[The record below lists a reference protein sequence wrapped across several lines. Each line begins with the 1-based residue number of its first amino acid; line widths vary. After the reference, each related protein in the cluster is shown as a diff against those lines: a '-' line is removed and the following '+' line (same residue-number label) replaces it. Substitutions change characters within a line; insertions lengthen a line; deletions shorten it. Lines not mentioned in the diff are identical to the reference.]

1 MFEIDKYFWGEIGKR
16 YAKFNTIKTDWVRA
30 PKRECEMSFNQSAK
44 IMVSDP
50 ERTEVTWE

>member
-1 MFEIDKYFWGEIGKR
+1 MFELTNIFWGKTGKR

-30 PKRECEMSFNQSAK
+30 PKRECEMSFNQNAK